1 MNAQEFRTRCIK
13 AGQFAMILCII
24 ANFIPGIYLWLFHG
38 IVPSLPDLFQL
49 WLLAAGAFGVSWVVQ
64 PLAYYSAIGTAG
76 SYLSWVVGSVVDIR
90 LPAVNM
96 AQEIAKVEPGTEEGE
111 VISMLGVSVSVFVS
125 VSMVTI
131 FTLAGTMLIPLL
143 PAFITGSFNYIL
155 PALFGAVYINLAKKN
170 MKMGL
175 GTLAVALIVLYIN
188 NFVGIKGA
196 LINLLVVIM
205 GMIVA
210 RCVYVMEKKNKI
222 STFK

>member
-175 GTLAVALIVLYIN
+175 GLSLIHI
-188 NFVGIKGA
+188 
-196 LINLLVVIM
+196 
-205 GMIVA
+205 
-210 RCVYVMEKKNKI
+210 
-222 STFK
+222 

>member
-125 VSMVTI
+125 ASMVTI

-210 RCVYVMEKKNKI
+210 RCVYVMEKKKQN
-222 STFK
+222 

>member
-76 SYLSWVVGSVVDIR
+76 SDLSWVVGSVVDIR

-210 RCVYVMEKKNKI
+210 RCVYVMEKKKQN
-222 STFK
+222 

>member
-175 GTLAVALIVLYIN
+175 GTLAVALIVLNIN

-210 RCVYVMEKKNKI
+210 RCVYVMEKKKQN
-222 STFK
+222 

>member
-38 IVPSLPDLFQL
+38 IVHSLPDLFQL

-210 RCVYVMEKKNKI
+210 RCVYVMEKKKQN
-222 STFK
+222 

>member
-1 MNAQEFRTRCIK
+1 
-13 AGQFAMILCII
+13 
-24 ANFIPGIYLWLFHG
+24 
-38 IVPSLPDLFQL
+38 
-49 WLLAAGAFGVSWVVQ
+49 
-64 PLAYYSAIGTAG
+64 
-76 SYLSWVVGSVVDIR
+76 
-90 LPAVNM
+90 
-96 AQEIAKVEPGTEEGE
+96 
-111 VISMLGVSVSVFVS
+111 
-125 VSMVTI
+125 MVTI

-210 RCVYVMEKKNKI
+210 RCVYVMEKKKQN
-222 STFK
+222 

>member
-76 SYLSWVVGSVVDIR
+76 SYLSWVVGSLVDIR

-210 RCVYVMEKKNKI
+210 RCVYVMEKKKQN
-222 STFK
+222 

>member
-1 MNAQEFRTRCIK
+1 MDAKGFRARCIK
-13 AGQFAMILCII
+13 AGQLAMILCII
-24 ANFIPGIYLWLFHG
+24 ANFIPGMYLWLVHG
-38 IVPSLPDLFQL
+38 IAPTLSDLLQL
-49 WLLAAGAFGVSWVVQ
+49 WLLAAGAYGVSWVVQ
-64 PLAYYSAIGTAG
+64 PLAYYSSIGTAG

-90 LPAVNM
+90 LPAVTM
-96 AQEIAKVEPGTEEGE
+96 AQEIAKVEPGSEEGE

-131 FTLAGTMLIPLL
+131 FTIAGTMVIPLL

-188 NFVGIKGA
+188 SFIGIKGA
-196 LINLLVVIM
+196 LINLFVVIM
-205 GMIVA
+205 GMVVA
-210 RCVYVMEKKNKI
+210 RCVYVMERNKQQQ
-222 STFK
+222 SK

>member
-1 MNAQEFRTRCIK
+1 MNAQEFRKRCIK

-210 RCVYVMEKKNKI
+210 RCVYVMEKKKQN
-222 STFK
+222 

>member
-1 MNAQEFRTRCIK
+1 M
-13 AGQFAMILCII
+13 
-24 ANFIPGIYLWLFHG
+24 
-38 IVPSLPDLFQL
+38 
-49 WLLAAGAFGVSWVVQ
+49 
-64 PLAYYSAIGTAG
+64 
-76 SYLSWVVGSVVDIR
+76 GSVVDIR

-210 RCVYVMEKKNKI
+210 RCVYVMEKKKQN
-222 STFK
+222 

>member
-210 RCVYVMEKKNKI
+210 RCVYVMEKKKQN
-222 STFK
+222 

>member
-1 MNAQEFRTRCIK
+1 MNAQEFRTRWIK

-210 RCVYVMEKKNKI
+210 RCVYVMEKKKQN
-222 STFK
+222 

>member
-13 AGQFAMILCII
+13 AVQFAMILCII

-210 RCVYVMEKKNKI
+210 RCVYVMEKKKQN
-222 STFK
+222 